1 MSTFFSRIGL
11 GTKLSLLTGT
21 SVAVLF
27 LVFTFL
33 LSNKASQQLETLAV
47 EDLHNQST
55 GVQDMVEMFNSSLSE
70 EVESYTR
77 LFSSFLPQPV
87 TIDQA
92 QRREINGISVP
103 LLKGGDSDL
112 HENNAIVDDFL
123 TRTGAIATLFVRSG
137 DDFVRVATSLRKENG
152 DRAIGTKLD
161 KASPAFA
168 PALKGETYRGLA
180 LLFGKRYITQY
191 QPVKDN
197 NGNTI
202 AILFVGVDITHS
214 WEIMRSKILG
224 RQLGDSGRFYVL
236 DRNNGKNYGNY
247 LFHPSEE
254 GKRPQWD
261 ERNLNTV
268 LQQTTGTLEQQ
279 RPDGHRQMLSWIT
292 VPGWNWTVV
301 GEVDKAALLNDVN
314 TLRNQFLI
322 AGLVLSL
329 LFAALFVVIVRRW
342 LTRPLRDAIGLASRY
357 ASGDLRASLEVKRQD
372 EVGQLI
378 DAINGIGNGL
388 HAIVLQVRESASDIH
403 HGTNAL
409 AADSS
414 EISEQINKQA
424 SSVEETSASMEQLA
438 ATLQQNAANM
448 EEMQSLVNET
458 AREVQK
464 GGITVEEAVATMDA
478 IRTASQRIADIT
490 HVIESIAFQTNILAL
505 NAAVEAARAGEHGKG
520 FAVVAQEV
528 RALAARSANAVKE
541 IDELTSDTLKKVH
554 EGHTLSNNTRQAM
567 GSITAHMNHIN
578 QLVNEINNASHEQS
592 AGINQVNIA
601 MTHIGEAT
609 HINAG
614 RVSRSEQTAGT
625 LREKGA
631 HLTEVVRL
639 FSLKTD

>member
-33 LSNKASQQLETLAV
+33 LSNKASQQLENLAL

-55 GVQDMVEMFNSSLSE
+55 GVQDMVEMFNNSLSE

-77 LFSSFLPQPV
+77 LFTSFLPQPV
-87 TIDQA
+87 TIDQS

-112 HENNAIVDDFL
+112 HENNATVDDFL

-168 PALKGETYRGLA
+168 PVLKGEVYRGLA

-191 QPVKDN
+191 QPVKDTQ
-197 NGNTI
+197 GNTI

-214 WEIMRSKILG
+214 WEVMRSKILG
-224 RQLGDSGRFYVL
+224 RQLGESGHFFVL
-236 DRNNGKNYGNY
+236 DRNRGKNYGNY

-261 ERNLNTV
+261 EQELETL
-268 LQQTTGTLEQQ
+268 LQKTTGTLEQQ
-279 RPDGHRQMLSWIT
+279 RPDGRQRMLSWIT

-301 GEVDKAALLNDVN
+301 GEVDKAVLLNDVN
-314 TLRNQFLI
+314 SLRNQFLI

-378 DAINGIGNGL
+378 DAINGIGKGL

-403 HGTNAL
+403 LGTNQL

-438 ATLQQNAANM
+438 ATVQQNAANM

-458 AREVQK
+458 CQEVQK
-464 GGITVEEAVATMDA
+464 GGTTVGEAVTTMDA

-490 HVIESIAFQTNILAL
+490 HVIESISFQTNILAL

-541 IDELTSDTLKKVH
+541 IDELTSDTLKKVR
-554 EGHTLSNNTRQAM
+554 EGHTLSDNTRQAM
-567 GSITAHMNHIN
+567 ESITAHMNHIN

-592 AGINQVNIA
+592 AGISQVNIA

>member
-55 GVQDMVEMFNSSLSE
+55 GVRDMVEMFNSSLSE

-77 LFSSFLPQPV
+77 LFNSFLPQPI
-87 TIDQA
+87 TLDQS
-92 QRREINGISVP
+92 QRRDINGISVP

-112 HENNAIVDDFL
+112 HENNTLVDDFL

-191 QPVKDN
+191 QPVKDSS
-197 NGNTI
+197 GNTI

-224 RQLGDSGRFYVL
+224 RQLGDSGHFYVL

-261 ERNLNTV
+261 ERDLNTV
-268 LQQTTGTLEQQ
+268 LQETAGTLEQQ
-279 RPDGHRQMLSWIT
+279 RTDGHRQMLSWIT

-301 GEVDKAALLNDVN
+301 GEVDKAVLLNDVN
-314 TLRNQFLI
+314 RLRNQFLI
-322 AGLVLSL
+322 AGLALSL

-357 ASGDLRASLEVKRQD
+357 ASGDLRDSLDIKRQD

-378 DAINGIGNGL
+378 EAINGIGNGL
-388 HAIVLQVRESASDIH
+388 HTIVLQVRESASDIH

-409 AADSS
+409 AADSG

-438 ATLQQNAANM
+438 ATLQQNAASM

-458 AREVQK
+458 AVEVQK

-541 IDELTSDTLKKVH
+541 IDELTSDTLKKVR

-601 MTHIGEAT
+601 MAHIGEAT
-609 HINAG
+609 HINAE
-614 RVSRSEQTAGT
+614 RVTRSEQTAGT

>member
-214 WEIMRSKILG
+214 WEGMRSKILG
-224 RQLGDSGRFYVL
+224 RQLGDSGHFYVL

-261 ERNLNTV
+261 ERDLNTV

-388 HAIVLQVRESASDIH
+388 HTIVLQVRESASDIH

>member
-77 LFSSFLPQPV
+77 LFNSFLPQPV

-103 LLKGGDSDL
+103 LLKGGDNDL
-112 HENNAIVDDFL
+112 HENNTIVDDFF

-161 KASPAFA
+161 KASPAFS

-197 NGNTI
+197 SGNTI

-214 WEIMRSKILG
+214 WKIMRSKILG
-224 RQLGDSGRFYVL
+224 RQLGDSGHFYVL
-236 DRNNGKNYGNY
+236 DRNSGKNYGNY

-254 GKRPQWD
+254 GKRPRWD
-261 ERNLNTV
+261 ERDLNTV
-268 LQQTTGTLEQQ
+268 LQETTGTLDQL

-301 GEVDKAALLNDVN
+301 GEVDKAVLLNDVN

-342 LTRPLRDAIGLASRY
+342 LPRPLRDAIGLASRY

-388 HAIVLQVRESASDIH
+388 HTIVLQVRESASDIH

-438 ATLQQNAANM
+438 ATLQQNAASM
-448 EEMQSLVNET
+448 EEMLSLVNET
-458 AREVQK
+458 AVEVQK

-478 IRTASQRIADIT
+478 IRNASQRIADIT

-541 IDELTSDTLKKVH
+541 IDELTSDTLKKVR
-554 EGHTLSNNTRQAM
+554 EGHALSNNTRQAM
-567 GSITAHMNHIN
+567 ESITAHMNHIN

-609 HINAG
+609 HINAE

>member
-27 LVFTFL
+27 LIFTFL
-33 LSNKASQQLETLAV
+33 LSNKASQQLQTLAL

-77 LFSSFLPQPV
+77 LFVSFLPQPV
-87 TIDQA
+87 TIDSA
-92 QRREINGISVP
+92 QRREINGINVP
-103 LLKGGDSDL
+103 LLKGGDSEL
-112 HENNAIVDDFL
+112 HENNTTVDDFL

-137 DDFVRVATSLRKENG
+137 DDFVRVSTSLRKENG
-152 DRAIGTKLD
+152 ERAIGTRLD
-161 KASPAFA
+161 KASPAYA
-168 PALKGETYRGLA
+168 PVLKGEVYRGLA

-191 QPVKDN
+191 QPVKDAS
-197 NGNTI
+197 GHTI

-224 RQLGDSGRFYVL
+224 RRLGESGHFYVL
-236 DRNNGKNYGNY
+236 DRNSGKNYGNY

-254 GKRPQWD
+254 GKRPQWE
-261 ERNLNTV
+261 ERELNRV
-268 LQQTTGTLEQQ
+268 LQETSGTLEQQ
-279 RPDGHRQMLSWIT
+279 NAEGHSRMLSWIT

-301 GEVDKAALLNDVN
+301 GEVDKAVLLHDVN
-314 TLRNQFLI
+314 TLRNQFLL

-329 LFAALFVVIVRRW
+329 AFAALFVVIVRRW

-357 ASGDLRASLEVKRQD
+357 ASGDLRATLAVNRQD

-388 HAIVLQVRESASDIH
+388 HAIVLQVRESASEIH
-403 HGTNAL
+403 LGTNQL

-438 ATLQQNAANM
+438 ATVQQNAANM
-448 EEMQSLVNET
+448 EEMQSRVNET
-458 AREVQK
+458 TLAVQT
-464 GGITVEEAVATMDA
+464 GGATVGEAVATMDA
-478 IRTASQRIADIT
+478 IRIASQRIADIT
-490 HVIESIAFQTNILAL
+490 NVIESISFQTNILAL

-541 IDELTSDTLKKVH
+541 IDELTSDTLKKVR
-554 EGHTLSNNTRQAM
+554 EGHTLSDNTRQAM
-567 GSITAHMNHIN
+567 ESITAHMNHIN

>member
-77 LFSSFLPQPV
+77 LFNSFLPQPV
-87 TIDQA
+87 TLDQS
-92 QRREINGISVP
+92 QRRDINGISVP

-112 HENNAIVDDFL
+112 HENNTLVDDFL

-191 QPVKDN
+191 QPVKDSS
-197 NGNTI
+197 GNTI

-224 RQLGDSGRFYVL
+224 RQLGDSGHFYVL

-261 ERNLNTV
+261 ERDLNTV
-268 LQQTTGTLEQQ
+268 LQEIAGTLEQQ

-301 GEVDKAALLNDVN
+301 GEVDKAVLLNDVN

-322 AGLVLSL
+322 AGLALSL

-357 ASGDLRASLEVKRQD
+357 ASGDLRDSLDIKRQD

-378 DAINGIGNGL
+378 EAINGIGNGL
-388 HAIVLQVRESASDIH
+388 HTIVLQVRESAGDIH

-438 ATLQQNAANM
+438 ATLQQNAASM

-458 AREVQK
+458 AVEVQK

-541 IDELTSDTLKKVH
+541 IDELTSDTLKKVR

-567 GSITAHMNHIN
+567 ESITAHMNHIN

-601 MTHIGEAT
+601 MAHIGEAT
-609 HINAG
+609 HINAE
-614 RVSRSEQTAGT
+614 RVTRSEQTAGT

>member
-92 QRREINGISVP
+92 QHREINGISVP
-103 LLKGGDSDL
+103 VLKGGDSDL

-224 RQLGDSGRFYVL
+224 RQLGDSGHFYVL

-261 ERNLNTV
+261 EHDLNTV

-357 ASGDLRASLEVKRQD
+357 ASGDLRATLEVKRQD

>member
-103 LLKGGDSDL
+103 LLKGGESDL

-191 QPVKDN
+191 QPVKNN

-261 ERNLNTV
+261 ERDLNTV

-357 ASGDLRASLEVKRQD
+357 ASGDLRASLEVKSQD

>member
-33 LSNKASQQLETLAV
+33 LSNKASQQLENLAL

-55 GVQDMVEMFNSSLSE
+55 GVQDMVEMFNNSLSE

-77 LFSSFLPQPV
+77 LFTSFLPQPV
-87 TIDQA
+87 TIDQS

-112 HENNAIVDDFL
+112 HENNATVDDFL

-168 PALKGETYRGLA
+168 PVLKGDVYRGLA

-191 QPVKDN
+191 QPVKDTQ
-197 NGNTI
+197 GNTI

-214 WEIMRSKILG
+214 WEVMRSKILG
-224 RQLGDSGRFYVL
+224 RQLGESGHFFVL
-236 DRNNGKNYGNY
+236 DRNRGKNYGNY

-261 ERNLNTV
+261 EQELETL
-268 LQQTTGTLEQQ
+268 LQKTTGTLEQQ
-279 RPDGHRQMLSWIT
+279 RPDGRQRMLSWIT

-301 GEVDKAALLNDVN
+301 GEVDKAVLLNDVN
-314 TLRNQFLI
+314 SLRNQFLI

-378 DAINGIGNGL
+378 DAINGIGKGL

-403 HGTNAL
+403 LGTNQL

-438 ATLQQNAANM
+438 ATVQQNAANM

-458 AREVQK
+458 CQEVQK
-464 GGITVEEAVATMDA
+464 GGTTVGEAVITMDA

-490 HVIESIAFQTNILAL
+490 HVIESISFQTNILAL

-541 IDELTSDTLKKVH
+541 IDELTSDTLKKVR
-554 EGHTLSNNTRQAM
+554 EGHTLSDNTRQAM
-567 GSITAHMNHIN
+567 ESITAHMNHIN

>member
-191 QPVKDN
+191 QPVKDS

-224 RQLGDSGRFYVL
+224 RQLGDSGHFYVL

-247 LFHPSEE
+247 LFHSSEE
-254 GKRPQWD
+254 GKHPQWD
-261 ERNLNTV
+261 ERDLNTV

-388 HAIVLQVRESASDIH
+388 HTIVLQVRESASDIH

>member
-214 WEIMRSKILG
+214 WEIMRNKILG

-261 ERNLNTV
+261 ERDLNTV

-372 EVGQLI
+372 EVGELI

>member
-261 ERNLNTV
+261 ERDLNTV

-388 HAIVLQVRESASDIH
+388 HTIVLQVRESASDIH

>member
-33 LSNKASQQLETLAV
+33 LSNKASQQLENLAL

-55 GVQDMVEMFNSSLSE
+55 GVQDMVEMFNNSLSE

-77 LFSSFLPQPV
+77 LFTSFLPQPV
-87 TIDQA
+87 TIDQS

-112 HENNAIVDDFL
+112 HENNATVDDFL

-168 PALKGETYRGLA
+168 PVLKGEVYRGLA

-191 QPVKDN
+191 QPVKDTQ
-197 NGNTI
+197 GNTI

-214 WEIMRSKILG
+214 WEVMRSKILG
-224 RQLGDSGRFYVL
+224 RQLGESGHFFVL
-236 DRNNGKNYGNY
+236 DRNRGKNYGNY

-261 ERNLNTV
+261 EQELETL
-268 LQQTTGTLEQQ
+268 LQKTTGTLEQQ
-279 RPDGHRQMLSWIT
+279 RPDGRQRMLSWIT

-301 GEVDKAALLNDVN
+301 GEVDKAVLLNDVN
-314 TLRNQFLI
+314 SLRNQFLI

-378 DAINGIGNGL
+378 DAINGIGKGL

-403 HGTNAL
+403 LGTNQL

-438 ATLQQNAANM
+438 ATVQQNAANM

-458 AREVQK
+458 CQEVQK
-464 GGITVEEAVATMDA
+464 GGTTVGEAVTTMDA

-490 HVIESIAFQTNILAL
+490 HVIESISFQTNILAL

-541 IDELTSDTLKKVH
+541 IDELTSDTLKKVR
-554 EGHTLSNNTRQAM
+554 EGHTLSDNTRQAM
-567 GSITAHMNHIN
+567 ESITAHMNHIN

>member
-103 LLKGGDSDL
+103 LLKGGESDL
-112 HENNAIVDDFL
+112 HENNAIVDGFL

-214 WEIMRSKILG
+214 WEIMRNKILG

-261 ERNLNTV
+261 ERDLNTV

-279 RPDGHRQMLSWIT
+279 RTDGHRQMLSWIT

>member
-1 MSTFFSRIGL
+1 
-11 GTKLSLLTGT
+11 
-21 SVAVLF
+21 
-27 LVFTFL
+27 
-33 LSNKASQQLETLAV
+33 
-47 EDLHNQST
+47 
-55 GVQDMVEMFNSSLSE
+55 
-70 EVESYTR
+70 
-77 LFSSFLPQPV
+77 
-87 TIDQA
+87 
-92 QRREINGISVP
+92 
-103 LLKGGDSDL
+103 
-112 HENNAIVDDFL
+112 
-123 TRTGAIATLFVRSG
+123 
-137 DDFVRVATSLRKENG
+137 
-152 DRAIGTKLD
+152 
-161 KASPAFA
+161 
-168 PALKGETYRGLA
+168 
-180 LLFGKRYITQY
+180 
-191 QPVKDN
+191 
-197 NGNTI
+197 
-202 AILFVGVDITHS
+202 
-214 WEIMRSKILG
+214 MRSKILG
-224 RQLGDSGRFYVL
+224 RQLGDSGHFYVL

-261 ERNLNTV
+261 ERDLNTV
-268 LQQTTGTLEQQ
+268 LQETAGTLEQQ
-279 RPDGHRQMLSWIT
+279 RTDGHRQMLSWIT

-301 GEVDKAALLNDVN
+301 GEVDKAVLLNDVN

-322 AGLVLSL
+322 AGLALSL

-357 ASGDLRASLEVKRQD
+357 ASGDLRDSLDIKRQD

-378 DAINGIGNGL
+378 EAINGIGNGL
-388 HAIVLQVRESASDIH
+388 HTIVLQVRESAGDIH

-438 ATLQQNAANM
+438 ATLQQNAASM

-458 AREVQK
+458 AVEVQK

-541 IDELTSDTLKKVH
+541 IDELTSDTLKKVR

-601 MTHIGEAT
+601 MAHIGEAT
-609 HINAG
+609 HINAE
-614 RVSRSEQTAGT
+614 RVTRSEQTAGT

>member
-103 LLKGGDSDL
+103 LLKGGESDL

-214 WEIMRSKILG
+214 WEIMRNKILG

-261 ERNLNTV
+261 ERDLNTV

-409 AADSS
+409 AVDSS